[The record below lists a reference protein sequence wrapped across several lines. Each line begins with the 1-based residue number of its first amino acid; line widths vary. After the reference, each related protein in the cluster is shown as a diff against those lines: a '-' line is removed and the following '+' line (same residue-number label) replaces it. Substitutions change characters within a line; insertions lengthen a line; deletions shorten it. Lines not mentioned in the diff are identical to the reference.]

1 MAATHLLYLG
11 VLLFLTMAAST
22 SGAEAFGLPRGVSS
36 ADCAYKLQQYAT
48 ILLSSPGEAA
58 IHLGNTKS
66 CIAGYGGRW
75 DPYTAYQLCIPSWVA
90 FTDNGTLVGEAALQ
104 HAAISPGT
112 AVSGFKR
119 LFGIRINDEMVKREA
134 DLVPYKFTEQIG
146 RCGIQVETEQ
156 GQVMNFLPERVAG
169 ILIAEL
175 KKMAEARLGHKIG
188 YAVVTAPA
196 HFNDALRS
204 SSIRNEAA
212 RLHGGFSAV
221 NVVDEHVA
229 AAAAYR
235 LHEKRGDGKVVL
247 VVHLGGRTTHAT
259 KFKFKDG
266 SGRLLQ
272 ERHDAYLGGD
282 DFTNRVVDY
291 FVELIKEKHHRDIR
305 GDEGALGKLR
315 ADCEMAKKALS
326 NREGVLVNVGSVLEQ
341 ASSFYEDF
349 TRAKFEELNGD
360 LMARVIEMV
369 EMVVLGGAPASQLR
383 SHQDAIDEIILVG
396 GSMRIPMVAQLIE
409 DYFHGRGLIRDE
421 EAVIRG
427 AALLSRPESARY
439 VDECYNGGVSGPL
452 WLAS

>member
-1 MAATHLLYLG
+1 
-11 VLLFLTMAAST
+11 
-22 SGAEAFGLPRGVSS
+22 
-36 ADCAYKLQQYAT
+36 
-48 ILLSSPGEAA
+48 
-58 IHLGNTKS
+58 
-66 CIAGYGGRW
+66 
-75 DPYTAYQLCIPSWVA
+75 
-90 FTDNGTLVGEAALQ
+90 
-104 HAAISPGT
+104 
-112 AVSGFKR
+112 
-119 LFGIRINDEMVKREA
+119 MVKREA

-146 RCGIQVETEQ
+146 RCGIQVETEE

-221 NVVDEHVA
+221 NVVDEQVA

-291 FVELIKEKHHRDIR
+291 FVELIKEKHHQDIR

-326 NREGVLVNVGSVLEQ
+326 NREGVLVNVGSVLDQ

-427 AALLSRPESARY
+427 AALLSRLESARY